1 MQKMTLFNIA
11 AEQLRINDM
20 LEESGG
26 ELTPELEE
34 ALVINEGNFM
44 VKVEGYVETIARY
57 KALAEIAAQRI
68 AELQRY
74 KKTAENIQKR
84 LKEYLGFG
92 MELMGRDKVEVG
104 LHKVSYRRSTAVNIT
119 NEAHIPNEYIF
130 VETKVNKDAVKRA
143 LKEGIAIPG
152 AELVTNKSIQIR

>member
-104 LHKVSYRRSTAVNIT
+104 LGGDLGSPTRWRPGILAKLHKTERGLL
-119 NEAHIPNEYIF
+119 F
-130 VETKVNKDAVKRA
+130 
-143 LKEGIAIPG
+143 
-152 AELVTNKSIQIR
+152 

>member
-68 AELQRY
+68 AEL
-74 KKTAENIQKR
+74 KTFNSPT
-84 LKEYLGFG
+84 
-92 MELMGRDKVEVG
+92 
-104 LHKVSYRRSTAVNIT
+104 KVSS
-119 NEAHIPNEYIF
+119 
-130 VETKVNKDAVKRA
+130 
-143 LKEGIAIPG
+143 
-152 AELVTNKSIQIR
+152 KSL